1 MYELKIKT
9 GTNNAFFFLL
19 QNVLS
24 LDMKANLVLVYLLG
38 LLCGVLSEDDCP
50 ISCKC
55 TKGIDGYIAHCT
67 ALNASIQRFPE
78 YITDLVITDVKTQD
92 KLTLENS
99 IFENLGLQKVINIK
113 ITNSSLNF
121 VHANAFSGLNNL
133 EDVNLSNNEILLFH
147 PDTFK
152 NNSKLQR
159 LSLKGN
165 PLQLTQILK
174 AEQNYF
180 LSSSS
185 LLELDLSHC
194 QLKELTLNT
203 LSQLPN
209 LQYVNLASNNIENID
224 SDTFKNVGFLE
235 EIDLSN
241 NNIKSFE
248 TGLFSDIEDLTTL
261 KLANNSLTSFDYVDI
276 PDLKE
281 LDLSYNQFTVL
292 TSESFENVP
301 DLSLLNVS
309 HNKIRSI
316 SEEAFVD
323 LSELRFLDLSWNE
336 LQGPLS
342 KFLFEYNNDLET
354 LSLAGNTELKAFDG
368 FNVDFGVLYKLDIS
382 ECGLTN
388 LKSESLQR
396 MPLLAILNI
405 SGNALTSLNGNVF
418 SKIPRLNDLDASF
431 NKLNSLDANIFD
443 SNSHLKKLNLCG
455 NFIKVLSPRIFRP
468 IPALTSLDVSNNE
481 IHTLWTENDTHYIR
495 NHNLCSQ
502 LKYINL
508 SGNKLKM
515 LHKYSFES
523 FINLKTINIFD
534 NPLQCTPSF
543 TALIEWML
551 LFKIN
556 PSVHD
561 GKSESTELELE
572 SKNLQWDDLLKKVCN
587 LVDNEPTTAKP
598 ELKTE
603 KFMLN
608 NTYYITIPLPPDVPV
623 VPVVKPENMD
633 LISSDQLEDMDSEY
647 SYIWPFLLVILC
659 GISILLALGNL
670 IALLMYRSRYNYR
683 GANYRET
690 LMAPFKHT
698 TIKINGGASRYHKL
712 YEECSVPNTPIVKS
726 KIVGNPVF
734 TTKSDLKFTVL
745 GKPAAKGV
753 QMV

>member
-1 MYELKIKT
+1 
-9 GTNNAFFFLL
+9 
-19 QNVLS
+19 
-24 LDMKANLVLVYLLG
+24 MKAKLILVSLFG

-55 TKGIDGYIAHCT
+55 TKGIDGFIAHCT
-67 ALNASIQRFPE
+67 ALNASIQQFPE
-78 YITDLVITDVKTQD
+78 YITDLVIADLESRNR
-92 KLTLENS
+92 LTLENG

-113 ITNSSLNF
+113 IINSSLNF
-121 VHANAFSGLNNL
+121 VHANAFHGLNDL
-133 EDVNLSNNEILLFH
+133 DDVNLSNNEIPLFH

-152 NNSKLQR
+152 TNSKLQR
-159 LSLKGN
+159 LLLKGN

-174 AEQNYF
+174 AEHNYL

-194 QLKELTLNT
+194 QLKELTSNT

-209 LQYVNLASNNIENID
+209 LQYINLASNNIKTID
-224 SDTFKNVGFLE
+224 SQTFKNVEFLE

-241 NNIKSFE
+241 NNIASFE

-261 KLANNSLTSFDYVDI
+261 TLVNNSLTSFDNVDI

-281 LDLSYNQFTVL
+281 LDLSHNHFTVL
-292 TSESFENVP
+292 TSESLEGVP

-309 HNKIRSI
+309 HNKIESI
-316 SEEAFVD
+316 SEDAFVG
-323 LSELRFLDLSWNE
+323 LLELRYLDLSWNN
-336 LQGPLS
+336 LKGPLP
-342 KFLFEYNNDLET
+342 KFLLEGNKDLET
-354 LSLAGNTELKAFDG
+354 LSLAGNTELKVFDG
-368 FNVDFGVLYKLDIS
+368 FGVEFGVLYKLDIS
-382 ECGLTN
+382 ECELTELTAN
-388 LKSESLQR
+388 SMQGMSF
-396 MPLLAILNI
+396 LAILNI
-405 SGNALTSLNGNVF
+405 SGNALTSLDPSVF
-418 SKIPRLNDLDASF
+418 VKIPRLNDLDASY
-431 NKLNSLDANIFD
+431 NKLTSLEANLFEK
-443 SNSHLKKLNLCG
+443 NSHLKKLNLAG
-455 NFIKVLSPRIFRP
+455 NLIKTLSPRLFRP

-481 IHTLWTENDTHYIR
+481 IHTLWSENDTNYIK

-508 SGNKLKM
+508 SGNKLKS

-523 FINLKTINIFD
+523 FINLKSINIFD

-543 TALIEWML
+543 SALIEWML

-561 GKSESTELELE
+561 GKSNSMELDLE
-572 SKNLQWDDLLKKVCN
+572 SRNLQWDDLLKNVCK
-587 LVDNEPTTAKP
+587 LADNEPTTAKP
-598 ELKTE
+598 EQKTE
-603 KFMLN
+603 KLELN
-608 NTYYITIPLPPDVPV
+608 TTFYITVPLPDLPAVPV
-623 VPVVKPENMD
+623 VNPENMD
-633 LISSDQLEDMDSEY
+633 LITPDQMDNTSSEY

-698 TIKINGGASRYHKL
+698 TIKMNGGASRYHKL

-734 TTKSDLKFTVL
+734 TTKSELKFTVL